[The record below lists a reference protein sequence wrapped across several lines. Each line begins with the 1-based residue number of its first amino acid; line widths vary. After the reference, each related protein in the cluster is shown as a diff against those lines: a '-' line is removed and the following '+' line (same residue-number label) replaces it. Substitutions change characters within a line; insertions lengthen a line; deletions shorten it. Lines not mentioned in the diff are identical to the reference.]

1 MKELSPTWITDDYID
16 FELKKYKL
24 LAYLQ
29 YVEGEFSDYKL
40 YPHLSNLISHLST
53 LESLKEKKTIISNHF
68 PKELSSIDVLQFNLE
83 YKALINQSDHM
94 DELDKI
100 LQYSIPEINK
110 YIQKGAKLYDEVEQT
125 MDMLSIGLIPTYSK
139 MGYFILD
146 TDKLLLYRYDVGEVM
161 LDEVFKSIKV
171 NYLTDYEKTMEN
183 TYEKI
188 RIDILRNINKVL
200 DTPNPPTY
208 VFKVNNKYDID
219 QTIIPLAKRMLLIK
233 NINI

>member
-24 LAYLQ
+24 LAYLK

-40 YPHLSNLISHLST
+40 YPHLGDLINHLST

-68 PKELSSIDVLQFNLE
+68 PKELTSIDVLQFNLE
-83 YKALINQSDHM
+83 YKALINQSEHM

-100 LQYSIPEINK
+100 LSYAIPRLKIHIES
-110 YIQKGAKLYDEVEQT
+110 GAQLYDEVEET
-125 MDMLSIGLIPTYSK
+125 MNILSIGLIPTYSK

-146 TDKLLLYRYDVGEVM
+146 TDKLLLYKYEVGDLL
-161 LDEVFKSIKV
+161 LDEAYKSIKV
-171 NYLTDYEKTMEN
+171 EHVKDYEKTMEN
-183 TYEKI
+183 TYENI
-188 RIDILRNINKVL
+188 RIDVLRNINKVL

-208 VFKVNNKYDID
+208 VFKVKKKYNID
-219 QTIIPLAKRMLLIK
+219 QTIIPLAKRMLLVK

>member
-24 LAYLQ
+24 LAYLK
-29 YVEGEFSDYKL
+29 YVEGEFKDYKL
-40 YPHLSNLISHLST
+40 YPHLGDLISHLST

-68 PKELSSIDVLQFNLE
+68 PKELTSIDVLQFNLE
-83 YKALINQSDHM
+83 YKALINQSEHM

-100 LQYSIPEINK
+100 LKYSIPEINK
-110 YIQKGAKLYDEVEQT
+110 YIQKGAKIYDEVEQT

-139 MGYFILD
+139 TGYFILD
-146 TDKLLLYRYDVGEVM
+146 TDKLLLYKYEVGDLM
-161 LDEVFKSIKV
+161 IDEAYKSIKV
-171 NYLTDYEKTMEN
+171 DHVKDYEKTMEN

-188 RIDILRNINKVL
+188 RLDIIQNINKIL
-200 DTPNPPTY
+200 DNPNPPTY
-208 VFKVNNKYDID
+208 VLKVQNKYDIG